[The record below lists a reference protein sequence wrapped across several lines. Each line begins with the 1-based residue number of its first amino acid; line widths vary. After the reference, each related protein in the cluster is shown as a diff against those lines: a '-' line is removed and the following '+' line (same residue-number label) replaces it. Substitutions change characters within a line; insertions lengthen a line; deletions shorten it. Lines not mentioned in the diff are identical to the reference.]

1 MFWHYVF
8 GWLVSAHPLKTDE
21 SEVHIMN
28 ITAGNGTNQNNSCL
42 ILQDLYN
49 LVHNLDPFYLPRNNC
64 QSHIPITEICSSC
77 RLEPFPQGRD
87 TKAKFRG
94 WTGTFRTAGY
104 IGNPDLAQIM
114 GLIRDVSDCM
124 GEQSLMA
131 QTLYSN
137 ILRCWAES
145 FGSKAIQQLQS
156 WLYWPMWLTGLMW
169 SGSVWFGIQKI
180 HNQFSHLDSSPL
192 WTVRL
197 LLQMQIRH
205 QILKVREYKL

>member
-28 ITAGNGTNQNNSCL
+28 ITTGNGTNQNNSCL

-64 QSHIPITEICSSC
+64 QSYIPITEIRSSC

-94 WTGTFRTAGY
+94 WTGTFCTAGY
-104 IGNPDLAQIM
+104 IANPDLAQIM
-114 GLIRDVSDCM
+114 GLIWDVDCM
-124 GEQSLMA
+124 THVTHWTHVIWIFWIFFWIPN
-131 QTLYSN
+131 QT
-137 ILRCWAES
+137 C
-145 FGSKAIQQLQS
+145 
-156 WLYWPMWLTGLMW
+156 
-169 SGSVWFGIQKI
+169 
-180 HNQFSHLDSSPL
+180 
-192 WTVRL
+192 L

-205 QILKVREYKL
+205 QIVKVREYKL